1 MVRLAYVGKSG
12 QDRFSSFGN
21 YVRKTL
27 ANGRTV
33 KKKPVEPTMVPP
45 PIVHRVLQPKKD
57 IVPISRKAPKK
68 KTIIRLFKRK
78 KQPKKKQRKIT
89 CTAPTTLKP
98 LVYED
103 I

>member
-1 MVRLAYVGKSG
+1 MPRLAYVGKSG
-12 QDRFSSFGN
+12 QDRFASFGN

-33 KKKPVEPTMVPP
+33 KKKPVEPTMMPP
-45 PIVHRVLQPKKD
+45 PIVIQSKKD
-57 IVPISRKAPKK
+57 IVPIPRKAPRK

-78 KQPKKKQRKIT
+78 KQPKKKQREMT
-89 CTAPTTLKP
+89 CTVWPTTFKP